1 MNEEWEVLIE
11 VLEESLR
18 KNGDKPITISHLL
31 NIMKMT
37 ERVVLKRAAMDDRM
51 YGDDGQW

>member
-11 VLEESLR
+11 VLEESLK

-37 ERVVLKRAAMDDRM
+37 EKVVMKRAAMDDRM
-51 YGDDGQW
+51 YGDDGKW

>member
-11 VLEESLR
+11 VLEESLK

-37 ERVVLKRAAMDDRM
+37 ERVVLKRTAMDDRM

>member
-1 MNEEWEVLIE
+1 MNNEWEVLIE
-11 VLEESLR
+11 VLEESLK

-37 ERVVLKRAAMDDRM
+37 EKVVMKRAAMDDRM
-51 YGDDGQW
+51 YGDDGKW

>member
-11 VLEESLR
+11 ILEESLK

-37 ERVVLKRAAMDDRM
+37 EKVVMKRAAMDDRM
-51 YGDDGQW
+51 YGDDGKW

>member
-1 MNEEWEVLIE
+1 MSEEWEVLIE
-11 VLEESLR
+11 VLEESLK

-31 NIMKMT
+31 NIMKIT
-37 ERVVLKRAAMDDRM
+37 ERVVLKRAAIDDRM

>member
-1 MNEEWEVLIE
+1 MNNEWEVLIE
-11 VLEESLR
+11 VLEESLK

-37 ERVVLKRAAMDDRM
+37 ERVVMKRAAMDDRM
-51 YGDDGQW
+51 YGDDGKW

>member
-1 MNEEWEVLIE
+1 MSEELEVLIDI
-11 VLEESLR
+11 LEESLK

-37 ERVVLKRAAMDDRM
+37 EKVVMKRAAMDDRM
-51 YGDDGQW
+51 YGDDGKW

>member
-11 VLEESLR
+11 VLEESLK

>member
-51 YGDDGQW
+51 YGGDGQW

>member
-1 MNEEWEVLIE
+1 MSEELEVLIDI
-11 VLEESLR
+11 LEESLK

-37 ERVVLKRAAMDDRM
+37 ERVALKRAAMDDRM
-51 YGDDGQW
+51 YSDDGQW

>member
-1 MNEEWEVLIE
+1 VLIDI
-11 VLEESLR
+11 LEESLK

-37 ERVVLKRAAMDDRM
+37 ERVALKRAAMDDRM
-51 YGDDGQW
+51 YSDDGQW